1 MKPRDTVGLQ
11 AWEYA
16 RMQQGDPIW
25 AAIRI
30 ERPDVIM
37 RLASENPDLDSDVFR
52 DWLYRHYSAIAACH
66 RGNID

>member
-1 MKPRDTVGLQ
+1 MKPRDSIGLE
-11 AWEYA
+11 AWGYA

-37 RLASENPDLDSDVFR
+37 RLARENPDLDSEQFR
-52 DWLYRHYSAIAACH
+52 QWLYEYYKKANSA
-66 RGNID
+66 